1 MKKIKAVA
9 LSDLHLGDTESL
21 LYQDNKNKENIIDIT
36 TDKIA
41 QLPDPKDGEKGQ
53 IDELILMGDI
63 ADLSEAKPKI
73 AYDNLKVFLNKLLD
87 KVNISKIIYVIGNHD
102 HHLWVELIEYNQKK
116 KYMDCVKTNILI
128 HKENDDFFK
137 ERFGN
142 IDVDMLF
149 TYPNYIIQSDD
160 PCATFF
166 FHHGHFLSETVI
178 EGMVNKE
185 KVKDLEDLENRAT
198 RDMEFVWW
206 NLKKIDP
213 IKERFYDLIV
223 RKAEYF
229 FQKRSS
235 RGTTFVEDSKP
246 IADDYMLKSM
256 AWYLNKICKINL
268 RLNEDF
274 HLIFGHTH
282 QGGRLLRDD
291 RTLRIQGRFIT
302 VWNTGGWIVPT
313 DLWSPDAYI
322 FYIEEKKENGKI
334 TLIPNAFKIVAFPEE
349 TNYPNA
355 EGDYDRSILYK
366 CLSRIGK

>member
-21 LYQDNKNKENIIDIT
+21 LYQDSKDKENIIDIT
-36 TDKIA
+36 IDKIA
-41 QLPDPKDGEKGQ
+41 QLPDPKDGEKGN

-73 AYDNLKVFLNKLLD
+73 AYDNLRIFLNKLLN
-87 KVNISKIIYVIGNHD
+87 KVNIGKIVYVVGNHD
-102 HHLWVELIEYNQKK
+102 HHLWVELAEYSQKK
-116 KYMDCVKTNILI
+116 KYSDCTKTNII
-128 HKENDDFFK
+128 IQKEDTDFFK
-137 ERFGN
+137 ERFKDINAN
-142 IDVDMLF
+142 ISF
-149 TYPNYIIQSDD
+149 SYPNYIIQIDD

-185 KVKDLEDLENRAT
+185 RVKDLEDLENRAT
-198 RDMEFVWW
+198 RDIELVWW
-206 NLKKIDP
+206 YLKKLDP

-229 FQKRSS
+229 FQKKSS

-246 IADDYMLKSM
+246 IADDYMLKTT
-256 AWYLNKICKINL
+256 AWYLVKVCGINL
-268 RLNEDF
+268 RQNEDF

-313 DLWSPDAYI
+313 DIWSPDAYI
-322 FYIEEKKENGKI
+322 FYIEERNENGKI
-334 TLIPNAFKIVAFPEE
+334 SLIPNSFKIVAFPED
-349 TNYPNA
+349 TYYPNA

-366 CLSRIGK
+366 RLSVIGK